1 MQFTVPKFL
10 ERESTIAFGLTFKKL
25 AVMGALGFI
34 IFILWYVL
42 PKPLTVIIAIILTL
56 VFIAGAFVKI
66 NGNTLPDLAGYL
78 FRFLLSNRLYTW
90 SKKEE
95 AAPIRFVKRVQP
107 KPEGPQALKIAPES
121 RLRSMSSRIEIG
133 TRTSEYNQ

>member
-42 PKPLTVIIAIILTL
+42 PKALTVMIAIVLTL
-56 VFIAGAFVKI
+56 AFIAGAFVKI

-90 SKKEE
+90 SKKET

-133 TRTSEYNQ
+133 TRSTEI

>member
-42 PKPLTVIIAIILTL
+42 PKPLTVMIAIVLTL

-78 FRFLLSNRLYTW
+78 FRFLLSSRLYTW

-95 AAPIRFVKRVQP
+95 AAPIRFVKRAQP
-107 KPEGPQALKIAPES
+107 KPEAPQALKIAPES

-133 TRTSEYNQ
+133 TRSQET